1 MIRKEVISYSQ
12 LFMLIVSFEIGS
24 AVVVDIG
31 SEAKQ
36 DAWLAVCG
44 GALLGLVLIVI
55 YCHMLF
61 KTKHK
66 HLYDT
71 FTTLLGKKLGV
82 ILAFFYVLYF
92 LYVAARVLRDFGEL
106 VNTVIYPNTPI
117 EVISILFLLVIM
129 YYLVLGLEVTSR
141 SVGIF
146 MPYFILFLF
155 LIVLFL
161 FINQSMEI
169 DKLRPVLAEGARPVI
184 KAIFPGVLTFPFGEI
199 VVFTTFVASMN
210 ERKKT
215 IKICAY
221 AMLFSGIMLAAFTVI
236 KLSVLGV
243 DAADRAAFPLLSAIR
258 TISLANFLERLDAL
272 VVFVMML
279 GIFVKVTIFLYGAL
293 KGLEFISG
301 QSYQVFVIP
310 ITSIV
315 GLQSIL
321 IANNYAEHLE
331 EGLKFVPYYLHLPFQ
346 VFIPCFLLVG
356 LWIKDKMIK
365 KGGNEA

>member
-36 DAWLAVCG
+36 DAWLAVLG
-44 GALLGLVLIVI
+44 GSILGLLLLIV

-71 FTTLLGKKLGV
+71 FTTLLGRKIGI
-82 ILAFFYVLYF
+82 ILAFLYVLYF

-106 VNTVIYPNTPI
+106 VNTVIFPNTPI
-117 EVISILFLLVIM
+117 EVISILFLLVVM

-155 LIVLFL
+155 LIILFL
-161 FINQSMEI
+161 FVNQSMET
-169 DKLRPVLAEGARPVI
+169 DRLRPVLAEGMSPVL
-184 KAIFPGVLTFPFGEI
+184 KAIFPSVLTFPFGEVI
-199 VVFTTFVASMN
+199 VFTTFVAAMN
-210 ERKKT
+210 ERKETMKV
-215 IKICAY
+215 CVV
-221 AMLFSGIMLAAFTVI
+221 AMLFSGIMLALFTVI

-243 DAADRAAFPLLSAIR
+243 ELADRAAFPLLSAIR

-301 QSYQVFVIP
+301 QSYHLFVIP
-310 ITSIV
+310 VTAV
-315 GLQSIL
+315 AGFQSIL

-331 EGLKFVPYYLHLPFQ
+331 EGLKFVPYYFHLPFQ
-346 VFIPCFLLVG
+346 IFIPIGLLVG
-356 LWIKDKMIK
+356 LWLREKISK
-365 KGGNEA
+365 KGGSQV